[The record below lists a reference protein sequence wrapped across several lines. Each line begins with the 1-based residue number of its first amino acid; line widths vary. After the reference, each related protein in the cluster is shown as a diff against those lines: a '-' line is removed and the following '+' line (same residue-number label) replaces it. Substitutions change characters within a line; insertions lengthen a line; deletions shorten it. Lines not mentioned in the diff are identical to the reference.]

1 MISGTTSKNMTSQSG
16 RSSGSYDEA
25 TGSATMTL
33 TSRSGFEASSSS
45 ECATFGPASMS
56 SRTQSG
62 SSGAM
67 GTISRGMS
75 KRSGS
80 HVVRDV
86 DAANAAELDGAAQAS
101 DAVRGADGAV
111 VDRSQGSI

>member
-1 MISGTTSKNMTSQSG
+1 
-16 RSSGSYDEA
+16 
-25 TGSATMTL
+25 
-33 TSRSGFEASSSS
+33 
-45 ECATFGPASMS
+45 
-56 SRTQSG
+56 
-62 SSGAM
+62 M

>member
-1 MISGTTSKNMTSQSG
+1 MRHFWACFHVIQDTVGLQWCYG
-16 RSSGSYDEA
+16 HYL
-25 TGSATMTL
+25 TG
-33 TSRSGFEASSSS
+33 
-45 ECATFGPASMS
+45 
-56 SRTQSG
+56 
-62 SSGAM
+62 
-67 GTISRGMS
+67 
-75 KRSGS
+75 SGS